1 MAGAESPQGL
11 NGRRKNPM
19 CGTNAADYWQKE
31 EQTGGC
37 PGATALVQGREVED
51 EALAEPGD
59 RGTWGNLKGI

>member
-1 MAGAESPQGL
+1 
-11 NGRRKNPM
+11 M
-19 CGTNAADYWQKE
+19 CGTKAADNWQKE

-59 RGTWGNLKGI
+59 RGTWGNLNGI

>member
-1 MAGAESPQGL
+1 
-11 NGRRKNPM
+11 M
-19 CGTNAADYWQKE
+19 CGTNAAADYWQKE